1 MKTLQLHNV
10 VILSAAHL
18 DESVMN
24 FFEKERVKVNV
35 IDDANDSIFP
45 IDEEVVAATLSI
57 IAKRDNLPCLI
68 LCETGKNL
76 TGLVV
81 ACLRKLQKWSYVS
94 IFEEYRRYAGL
105 SALQQQHEQF
115 IEVFDTE
122 MIQINHES
130 APDFIL

>member
-1 MKTLQLHNV
+1 
-10 VILSAAHL
+10 
-18 DESVMN
+18 MN